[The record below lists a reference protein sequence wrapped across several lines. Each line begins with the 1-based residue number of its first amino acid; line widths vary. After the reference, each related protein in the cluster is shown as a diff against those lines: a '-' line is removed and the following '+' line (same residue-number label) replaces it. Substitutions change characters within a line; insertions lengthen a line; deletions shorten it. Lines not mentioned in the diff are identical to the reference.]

1 MPTDGKKIKR
11 QTARHTGRYV
21 SNESQNAFGHW
32 PEPSD
37 FGDRILFVN
46 AQGVVG
52 GNDDYWPVE
61 YARQHHQWRPVAA
74 AYSFLAEFANSISDV
89 KLKKNITPI
98 QSGDGVIDL
107 LNPVHF
113 NWNSSSKRDT
123 NILESGFIAQEVE
136 QILPCAVHEIDN
148 PQIGAK
154 TKILDYHK
162 IIPHLVKYTKDLSA
176 KVSDLEARL
185 AALESQISNPS

>member
-1 MPTDGKKIKR
+1 MPTDGKKVRR
-11 QTARHTGRYV
+11 QAARHTGRYV
-21 SNESQNAFGHW
+21 VDGGANALGHW

-46 AQGVVG
+46 AEGVIG

-61 YARQHHQWRPVAA
+61 YARQHHQWKPVAA
-74 AYSFLAEFANSISDV
+74 SYSFVAEFANTVSDA
-89 KLKKNITPI
+89 KLKTNIVPI

-113 NWNSSSKRDT
+113 NWNSVSKRDQD
-123 NILESGFIAQEVE
+123 ILESGFIAQEVE
-136 QILPCAVHEIDN
+136 QILPCAVHEINN
-148 PQIGAK
+148 PQIGTK

-176 KVSDLEARL
+176 KVSDLESRL